1 MKYFHISSDNMNTI
15 SRYLVVLL
23 LTVAPFGLAA
33 QNNVLLER
41 LYDIFASNCIAL
53 DCTYSI
59 ESDVVPVKGQCE
71 IEFQDTSYKMK
82 GGGLEIFCDGASVWI
97 LDAGVMEAVIE
108 PVSDDSHTY
117 MSNPALLFRDM
128 DQMFS
133 VSGSSSA
140 GSVMRYRLSAK
151 KPCGVRTAVLDIDKN
166 AVLQKAE
173 FLMDNDCVI
182 RIDVKSVTVLP
193 KKENSAFAPG
203 KISSDWV
210 VTDLR

>member
-1 MKYFHISSDNMNTI
+1 MNTI
-15 SRYLVVLL
+15 FRYLVVLL
-23 LTVAPFGLAA
+23 LTVAPHMLSA
-33 QNNVLLER
+33 QNQLER
-41 LYDIFASNCIAL
+41 LYDTFANNCIAL
-53 DCTYSI
+53 DCTYSV

-82 GGGLEIFCDGASVWI
+82 GSGLEIFCDGASVWI
-97 LDAGVMEAVIE
+97 LDSSLMEAVIE

-140 GSVMRYRLSAK
+140 GSVMRYRLSAQ
-151 KPCGVRTAVLDIDKN
+151 KPCGVRTAVLDIDTD

-173 FLMDNDCVI
+173 FTMDNDCVI
-182 RIDVKSVTVLP
+182 KIDVKSVTVMP
-193 KKENSAFAPG
+193 KQENSAFTPG
-203 KISSDWV
+203 KISSEWV

>member
-15 SRYLVVLL
+15 FRYLVVLL
-23 LTVAPFGLAA
+23 LTVAPHMLSA
-33 QNNVLLER
+33 QNQLER
-41 LYDIFASNCIAL
+41 LYDTFANNCIAL

-97 LDAGVMEAVIE
+97 LDSGLMEAVIE
-108 PVSDDSHTY
+108 PVSNDSHTY

-151 KPCGVRTAVLDIDKN
+151 KPCGVRTAVLDIDTN

-173 FLMDNDCVI
+173 FTMDNDCVI
-182 RIDVKSVTVLP
+182 KIDVKSVAVMP
-193 KKENSAFAPG
+193 KQENSAFTPG
-203 KISSDWV
+203 KISSEWV
-210 VTDLR
+210 VTDIR

>member
-1 MKYFHISSDNMNTI
+1 MNTI

-23 LTVAPFGLAA
+23 LTVAPFGLVA

-41 LYDIFASNCIAL
+41 LYDTFASNCIAL

-59 ESDVVPVKGQCE
+59 ESDVVPVKGQCK

-82 GGGLEIFCDGASVWI
+82 GSGLEIFCDGASVWV
-97 LDAGVMEAVIE
+97 LDSGLMEAVIE

-140 GSVMRYRLSAK
+140 GSVMRYRLSAQ
-151 KPCGVRTAVLDIDKN
+151 KPCGVRTAVLDIDTD

-173 FLMDNDCVI
+173 FTMDNDCVI
-182 RIDVKSVTVLP
+182 KIDVKSVAVMP
-193 KKENSAFAPG
+193 KQENSAFTPG
-203 KISSDWV
+203 KISSEWV

>member
-1 MKYFHISSDNMNTI
+1 MRYFHISSDNMNTI
-15 SRYLVVLL
+15 FRYFVVLL
-23 LTVAPFGLAA
+23 LAVAPHMLSA
-33 QNNVLLER
+33 QNQLER
-41 LYDIFASNCIAL
+41 LYDTFANNCIAL

-59 ESDVVPVKGQCE
+59 ESDVVPVKGQCK

-82 GGGLEIFCDGASVWI
+82 GSGLEIFCDGASVWI

-140 GSVMRYRLSAK
+140 GSVMRYRLSAQ
-151 KPCGVRTAVLDIDKN
+151 KPCGVRTAVLDIDTD

-173 FLMDNDCVI
+173 FTMDNDCVI
-182 RIDVKSVTVLP
+182 KIDVKSVAVMP
-193 KKENSAFAPG
+193 KQENSAFTPG
-203 KISSDWV
+203 KISSEWV

>member
-1 MKYFHISSDNMNTI
+1 MKYFHISSDNMNAI
-15 SRYLVVLL
+15 FRYLVVLL
-23 LTVAPFGLAA
+23 LAVAPHMLSA
-33 QNNVLLER
+33 QNQLER
-41 LYDIFASNCIAL
+41 LYDTFANNCIAL

-59 ESDVVPVKGQCE
+59 ESDVVPVKGQCK

-82 GGGLEIFCDGASVWI
+82 GSGLEIFCDGASVWI

-108 PVSDDSHTY
+108 PVSDESQTY

-128 DQMFS
+128 DKVFDLR
-133 VSGSSSA
+133 GASA
-140 GSVMRYRLSAK
+140 GGSGMRYSLSAR
-151 KPCGVRTAVLDIDKN
+151 KPCGVKSAVLDIDKN
-166 AVLQKAE
+166 AVLRKAE
-173 FLMDNDCVI
+173 FTMDNDCVI

>member
-1 MKYFHISSDNMNTI
+1 MSAI

-23 LTVAPFGLAA
+23 LAVAPHMLSA
-33 QNNVLLER
+33 QNQLER
-41 LYDIFASNCIAL
+41 LYDTFANNCIAL
-53 DCTYSI
+53 DCTYSV

-97 LDAGVMEAVIE
+97 MDSGLMEAVIE
-108 PVSDDSHTY
+108 PVSDDSNTY

-140 GSVMRYRLSAK
+140 GSVMRYRLSAQ
-151 KPCGVRTAVLDIDKN
+151 KPCGVRTAVLDIDTD

-173 FLMDNDCVI
+173 FTMDNDCVI
-182 RIDVKSVTVLP
+182 KIDVKSVTVMP
-193 KKENSAFAPG
+193 KQENSAFTPG
-203 KISSDWV
+203 KISSEWV

>member
-1 MKYFHISSDNMNTI
+1 MSAI

-23 LTVAPFGLAA
+23 LTVAPHMLSA
-33 QNNVLLER
+33 QNQLER
-41 LYDIFASNCIAL
+41 LYDTFASNCIAL

-59 ESDVVPVKGQCE
+59 ESDVVPVKGQCK

-82 GGGLEIFCDGASVWI
+82 GSGLEIFCDGASVWI

-140 GSVMRYRLSAK
+140 GSVMRYRLSAQ
-151 KPCGVRTAVLDIDKN
+151 KPCGVRTAVLDIDTD

-173 FLMDNDCVI
+173 FTMDNDCVI
-182 RIDVKSVTVLP
+182 KIDVKSVAVMP
-193 KKENSAFAPG
+193 KQENSAFTPG
-203 KISSDWV
+203 KISSEWV

>member
-1 MKYFHISSDNMNTI
+1 
-15 SRYLVVLL
+15 
-23 LTVAPFGLAA
+23 
-33 QNNVLLER
+33 
-41 LYDIFASNCIAL
+41 
-53 DCTYSI
+53 
-59 ESDVVPVKGQCE
+59 
-71 IEFQDTSYKMK
+71 
-82 GGGLEIFCDGASVWI
+82 
-97 LDAGVMEAVIE
+97 
-108 PVSDDSHTY
+108 

-133 VSGSSSA
+133 VSGSSAA
-140 GSVMRYRLSAK
+140 GAAMRYRLSAQ

-173 FLMDNDCVI
+173 FTMDNDCVI
-182 RIDVKSVTVLP
+182 KIDVKSVNALP

>member
-1 MKYFHISSDNMNTI
+1 MNTI
-15 SRYLVVLL
+15 FRYLVVLL
-23 LTVAPFGLAA
+23 LTVAPHMLSA
-33 QNNVLLER
+33 QNQLDR
-41 LYDIFASNCIAL
+41 LYDTFANNCIAL

-97 LDAGVMEAVIE
+97 LDSGLMEAVIE

-151 KPCGVRTAVLDIDKN
+151 KPCGVRTAVLDIDTN

-173 FLMDNDCVI
+173 FTMDNDCVI
-182 RIDVKSVTVLP
+182 KIDVKSVAVMP
-193 KKENSAFAPG
+193 KQENSAFRPG

-210 VTDLR
+210 VTDIR

>member
-1 MKYFHISSDNMNTI
+1 MNTI
-15 SRYLVVLL
+15 FRYLTILF
-23 LTVAPFGLAA
+23 LTVVAPFGLAA
-33 QNNVLLER
+33 QNNALLDR
-41 LYDIFASNCIAL
+41 LYDTFANNCIAL

-59 ESDVVPVKGQCE
+59 ESDAVPVKGQCE
-71 IEFQDTSYKMK
+71 IEFQGTSYKMK

-97 LDAGVMEAVIE
+97 MDADVMEAVIE
-108 PVSDDSHTY
+108 PVSDESQTY

-133 VSGSSSA
+133 VSGSSA
-140 GSVMRYRLSAK
+140 EGAAMRYRLSAQ

-203 KISSDWV
+203 NISSEWV

>member
-1 MKYFHISSDNMNTI
+1 MKYFHISSDNMNAI
-15 SRYLVVLL
+15 FRYLVVLL
-23 LTVAPFGLAA
+23 LAVAPHMLSA
-33 QNNVLLER
+33 QNQLER
-41 LYDIFASNCIAL
+41 LYDTFASNCIAL

-97 LDAGVMEAVIE
+97 MDSGLMEAVIE

-140 GSVMRYRLSAK
+140 GSVMRYRLSAQ
-151 KPCGVRTAVLDIDKN
+151 KPCGVRTAVLDIDTD

-173 FLMDNDCVI
+173 FTMDNDCVI
-182 RIDVKSVTVLP
+182 KIDVKSVEVMP
-193 KKENSAFAPG
+193 KQENSAFTPG
-203 KISSDWV
+203 KISSEWV

>member
-15 SRYLVVLL
+15 FRYLVVLL
-23 LTVAPFGLAA
+23 LAVAPHMLSA
-33 QNNVLLER
+33 QNQLER
-41 LYDIFASNCIAL
+41 LYDTFANNCIAL
-53 DCTYSI
+53 DCTYSV

-82 GGGLEIFCDGASVWI
+82 GSGLEIFCDGASVWI

-140 GSVMRYRLSAK
+140 GSVMRYRLSAQ

-173 FLMDNDCVI
+173 FTMDNDCVI
-182 RIDVKSVTVLP
+182 KIDVKSVAVMP
-193 KKENSAFAPG
+193 KQENSAFTPG
-203 KISSDWV
+203 KISSEWV

>member
-1 MKYFHISSDNMNTI
+1 MKYFHISSDNMNSI
-15 SRYLVVLL
+15 FRYLVVLL
-23 LTVAPFGLAA
+23 LTVAPHMLSA
-33 QNNVLLER
+33 QNQLER
-41 LYDIFASNCIAL
+41 LYDTFANNCIAL

-97 LDAGVMEAVIE
+97 LDSGLMEAVIE
-108 PVSDDSHTY
+108 PVSNDSHTY

-140 GSVMRYRLSAK
+140 GSVMRYRLSAR
-151 KPCGVRTAVLDIDKN
+151 KPCGVRTAVLDIDTN

-173 FLMDNDCVI
+173 FTMDNDYVI
-182 RIDVKSVTVLP
+182 KIDVKSVAVMP
-193 KKENSAFAPG
+193 KQENSAFRPG

>member
-15 SRYLVVLL
+15 FRYLVVLL
-23 LTVAPFGLAA
+23 LTVTPHMLYA
-33 QNNVLLER
+33 QNQLER
-41 LYDIFASNCIAL
+41 LYDTFANNCIAL
-53 DCTYSI
+53 DCTYSV
-59 ESDVVPVKGQCE
+59 ESDVLPVKGQCE

-97 LDAGVMEAVIE
+97 LDSSMMEAVIE

-151 KPCGVRTAVLDIDKN
+151 KPCGVRTAVLDIDTN

-173 FLMDNDCVI
+173 FTMDNDCVI
-182 RIDVKSVTVLP
+182 KIDVKSVAVMP
-193 KKENSAFAPG
+193 KQENSAFRPG

>member
-1 MKYFHISSDNMNTI
+1 MRYFHISSDNMNTI

-41 LYDIFASNCIAL
+41 LYDTFASNCIAL

-59 ESDVVPVKGQCE
+59 ESDVVPVKGQCK

-140 GSVMRYRLSAK
+140 GSIMRYRLSAQ
-151 KPCGVRTAVLDIDKN
+151 KPCGVRTAVLDIDTD

-173 FLMDNDCVI
+173 FTMDNDCVI
-182 RIDVKSVTVLP
+182 KIDVKSVAVMP
-193 KKENSAFAPG
+193 KQENSAFTPG
-203 KISSDWV
+203 KISSEWV

>member
-15 SRYLVVLL
+15 FRYLVVLL
-23 LTVAPFGLAA
+23 LTVAPHMLSA
-33 QNNVLLER
+33 QNQLER
-41 LYDIFASNCIAL
+41 LYDTFANNCIAL

-82 GGGLEIFCDGASVWI
+82 GSGLEIFCDGASVWI
-97 LDAGVMEAVIE
+97 LDSSLMEAVIE

-151 KPCGVRTAVLDIDKN
+151 KPCGVRTAVLDIDTN

-173 FLMDNDCVI
+173 FTMDNDYVI
-182 RIDVKSVTVLP
+182 KIDVKSVAVMP
-193 KKENSAFAPG
+193 KQENSAFRPG

>member
-1 MKYFHISSDNMNTI
+1 MLS
-15 SRYLVVLL
+15 
-23 LTVAPFGLAA
+23 A
-33 QNNVLLER
+33 QNQLER
-41 LYDIFASNCIAL
+41 LYDTFANNCIAL
-53 DCTYSI
+53 DCTYSV

-97 LDAGVMEAVIE
+97 MDSGLMEAVIE

-140 GSVMRYRLSAK
+140 GSVMRYRLSAQ
-151 KPCGVRTAVLDIDKN
+151 KPCGVRTAVLDIDTD

-173 FLMDNDCVI
+173 FTMDNDCVI
-182 RIDVKSVTVLP
+182 KIDVKSVTVMP
-193 KKENSAFAPG
+193 KQENSAFTPG
-203 KISSDWV
+203 KISSEWV

>member
-1 MKYFHISSDNMNTI
+1 MNTI
-15 SRYLVVLL
+15 FRYLVVLL
-23 LTVAPFGLAA
+23 LTVAPHMLSA
-33 QNNVLLER
+33 QNQLER
-41 LYDIFASNCIAL
+41 LYDTFANNCIAL

-82 GGGLEIFCDGASVWI
+82 GSGLEIFCDGASVWI
-97 LDAGVMEAVIE
+97 LDSSLMEAVIE

-151 KPCGVRTAVLDIDKN
+151 KPCGVRTAVLDIDTN

-173 FLMDNDCVI
+173 FTMDNDYVI
-182 RIDVKSVTVLP
+182 KIDVKSVAVMP
-193 KKENSAFAPG
+193 KQENSAFRPG

>member
-15 SRYLVVLL
+15 FRYLVVLL
-23 LTVAPFGLAA
+23 LTVTPHMLSA
-33 QNNVLLER
+33 QNQLER
-41 LYDIFASNCIAL
+41 LYDTFANNCIAL

-59 ESDVVPVKGQCE
+59 ESDVVPVKGQCK

-82 GGGLEIFCDGASVWI
+82 GSGLEIFCDGVSVWI

-108 PVSDDSHTY
+108 PVSDDSQTY

-140 GSVMRYRLSAK
+140 GSVMRYRLSAQ
-151 KPCGVRTAVLDIDKN
+151 KPCGVRTAVLDIDTD

-173 FLMDNDCVI
+173 FTMDNDCVI
-182 RIDVKSVTVLP
+182 KIDVKSVAVMP
-193 KKENSAFAPG
+193 KQENSAFTPG
-203 KISSDWV
+203 KISSEWV

>member
-1 MKYFHISSDNMNTI
+1 MSAI

-23 LTVAPFGLAA
+23 LTVAPHMLSA
-33 QNNVLLER
+33 QNQLER
-41 LYDIFASNCIAL
+41 LYDTFASNCIAL
-53 DCTYSI
+53 DCTYSV

-82 GGGLEIFCDGASVWI
+82 GGGIEIFCDGASVWI
-97 LDAGVMEAVIE
+97 MDSGLKEAVIE

-140 GSVMRYRLSAK
+140 GSVMRYRLSAQ
-151 KPCGVRTAVLDIDKN
+151 KPCGVRTAVLDIDTD

-173 FLMDNDCVI
+173 FTMDNDCVI
-182 RIDVKSVTVLP
+182 KIEVKSVTVMP
-193 KKENSAFAPG
+193 KQENSAFTPG
-203 KISSDWV
+203 KISSEWV

>member
-15 SRYLVVLL
+15 FRYLVVLL
-23 LTVAPFGLAA
+23 LAVAPHMLSA
-33 QNNVLLER
+33 QNQLER
-41 LYDIFASNCIAL
+41 LYDTFANNCIAL
-53 DCTYSI
+53 DCTYSV

-140 GSVMRYRLSAK
+140 GSVMRYRLSAR
-151 KPCGVRTAVLDIDKN
+151 KPCGVRTAVLDIDTD

-173 FLMDNDCVI
+173 FTMDNDCVI
-182 RIDVKSVTVLP
+182 KIDVKSVAVMP
-193 KKENSAFAPG
+193 KQENSAFTPG
-203 KISSDWV
+203 KISSEWV

>member
-1 MKYFHISSDNMNTI
+1 MSAI

-23 LTVAPFGLAA
+23 LAVAPHMLSA
-33 QNNVLLER
+33 QNQLER
-41 LYDIFASNCIAL
+41 LYDTFANNCIAL
-53 DCTYSI
+53 DCTYSV

-97 LDAGVMEAVIE
+97 MDSGLMEAVIE

-140 GSVMRYRLSAK
+140 GSVMRYRLSAQ
-151 KPCGVRTAVLDIDKN
+151 KPCGVRTAVLDIDTD

-173 FLMDNDCVI
+173 FTMDNDCVI
-182 RIDVKSVTVLP
+182 KIDVKSVTVMP
-193 KKENSAFAPG
+193 KQENSAFTPG
-203 KISSDWV
+203 KISSEWV

>member
-15 SRYLVVLL
+15 FRYLVVLL
-23 LTVAPFGLAA
+23 LTVAPHMLSA
-33 QNNVLLER
+33 QNQLER
-41 LYDIFASNCIAL
+41 LYDTFANNCIAL

-82 GGGLEIFCDGASVWI
+82 GSGLEIFCDGASVWI
-97 LDAGVMEAVIE
+97 LDSGLMEAVIE

-140 GSVMRYRLSAK
+140 GSVMIYRLSAK
-151 KPCGVRTAVLDIDKN
+151 RPCGVSTAVLDIDTN

-173 FLMDNDCVI
+173 FTMDNDCVI
-182 RIDVKSVTVLP
+182 KIDVKSVAVMP
-193 KKENSAFAPG
+193 KQENSAFTPG
-203 KISSDWV
+203 KISSEWV

>member
-1 MKYFHISSDNMNTI
+1 MNTI
-15 SRYLVVLL
+15 FRYLVVLL
-23 LTVAPFGLAA
+23 LTVAPHMLSA
-33 QNNVLLER
+33 QNQLER
-41 LYDIFASNCIAL
+41 LYDTFANNCIAL
-53 DCTYSI
+53 DCTYSV

-97 LDAGVMEAVIE
+97 MDSGLMEAVIE

-140 GSVMRYRLSAK
+140 GSVMRYRLSAQ
-151 KPCGVRTAVLDIDKN
+151 KPCGVRTAVLDIDTD

-173 FLMDNDCVI
+173 FTMDNDCVVK
-182 RIDVKSVTVLP
+182 IDVKSVTVMP
-193 KKENSAFAPG
+193 KQENSAFTPG
-203 KISSDWV
+203 KISSEWV

>member
-1 MKYFHISSDNMNTI
+1 
-15 SRYLVVLL
+15 
-23 LTVAPFGLAA
+23 
-33 QNNVLLER
+33 
-41 LYDIFASNCIAL
+41 
-53 DCTYSI
+53 
-59 ESDVVPVKGQCE
+59 
-71 IEFQDTSYKMK
+71 MK

-140 GSVMRYRLSAK
+140 GSVMRYRLSAQ

-173 FLMDNDCVI
+173 FTMDNDCVI
-182 RIDVKSVTVLP
+182 KIDVKSVAVMP
-193 KKENSAFAPG
+193 KQENSAFTPG
-203 KISSDWV
+203 KISSEWV

>member
-15 SRYLVVLL
+15 FRYLVVLL
-23 LTVAPFGLAA
+23 LTVTPHMLYA
-33 QNNVLLER
+33 QNQLER
-41 LYDIFASNCIAL
+41 LYDTFANNCIAL
-53 DCTYSI
+53 DCTYSV
-59 ESDVVPVKGQCE
+59 ESDVLPVKGQCE

-82 GGGLEIFCDGASVWI
+82 GSGLEIFCDGASVWI
-97 LDAGVMEAVIE
+97 LDSSMMEAVIE

-151 KPCGVRTAVLDIDKN
+151 KPCGVRTAVLDIDTN

-173 FLMDNDCVI
+173 FTMDNDCVI
-182 RIDVKSVTVLP
+182 KIDVKSVAVMP
-193 KKENSAFAPG
+193 KQENSAFRPG

>member
-1 MKYFHISSDNMNTI
+1 MRYFHISSDNMNTI

-23 LTVAPFGLAA
+23 LTVAPFGLVA

-41 LYDIFASNCIAL
+41 LYDTFASNCIAL

-59 ESDVVPVKGQCE
+59 ESDVVPVKGQCK

-82 GGGLEIFCDGASVWI
+82 GSGLEIFCDGASVWV
-97 LDAGVMEAVIE
+97 LDSGLMEAVIE

-140 GSVMRYRLSAK
+140 GSVMRYRLSAQ
-151 KPCGVRTAVLDIDKN
+151 KPCGVRTAVLDIDTD

-173 FLMDNDCVI
+173 FTMDNDCVI
-182 RIDVKSVTVLP
+182 KIDVKSVAVMP
-193 KKENSAFAPG
+193 KQENSAFAPG
-203 KISSDWV
+203 KISSEWV

>member
-1 MKYFHISSDNMNTI
+1 MNTI

-41 LYDIFASNCIAL
+41 LYDTFASNCITL

-59 ESDVVPVKGQCE
+59 ESDVVPVKGQCK

-82 GGGLEIFCDGASVWI
+82 GSGLEIFCDGASVWI

-140 GSVMRYRLSAK
+140 GSVMRYRLSAQ
-151 KPCGVRTAVLDIDKN
+151 KPCGVRTAVLDIDTD

-173 FLMDNDCVI
+173 FTMDNDCVI
-182 RIDVKSVTVLP
+182 KIDVKSVAVMP
-193 KKENSAFAPG
+193 KQENSAFTPG
-203 KISSDWV
+203 KISSEWV

>member
-1 MKYFHISSDNMNTI
+1 MNAI
-15 SRYLVVLL
+15 FRYLVVLL
-23 LTVAPFGLAA
+23 LAVAPHMLSA
-33 QNNVLLER
+33 QNQLER
-41 LYDIFASNCIAL
+41 LYDTFANNCIAL

-59 ESDVVPVKGQCE
+59 ESDVVPVKGQCK

-82 GGGLEIFCDGASVWI
+82 GSGLEIFSDGASVWI

-128 DQMFS
+128 DRMFS

-140 GSVMRYRLSAK
+140 GSVVRYRLSAR
-151 KPCGVRTAVLDIDKN
+151 KPCGVRTAVLDIDTD

-173 FLMDNDCVI
+173 FTMDNDCVI
-182 RIDVKSVTVLP
+182 KIDVKSVTVMP
-193 KKENSAFAPG
+193 KQENSAFTPG
-203 KISSDWV
+203 KISSEWV